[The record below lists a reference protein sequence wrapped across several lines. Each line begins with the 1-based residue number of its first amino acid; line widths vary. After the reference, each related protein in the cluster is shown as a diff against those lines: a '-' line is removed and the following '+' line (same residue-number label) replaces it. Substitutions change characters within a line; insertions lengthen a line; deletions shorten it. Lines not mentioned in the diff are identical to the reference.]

1 MTRYEIRIE
10 ELVLHGVPR
19 RIAAGIGPLVQQR
32 LAALGAEAPT
42 GAPAAGTGPAGT
54 APAGGPVRDG
64 ADLADR
70 IARAVWQQI
79 GGAP

>member
-19 RIAAGIGPLVQQR
+19 ELAAGIGPAVQDR
-32 LAALGAEAPT
+32 LAALAARAGT
-42 GAPAAGTGPAGT
+42 PAA
-54 APAGGPVRDG
+54 GPVRDG

-70 IARAVWQQI
+70 IAQAVWQQI
-79 GGAP
+79 GWPA